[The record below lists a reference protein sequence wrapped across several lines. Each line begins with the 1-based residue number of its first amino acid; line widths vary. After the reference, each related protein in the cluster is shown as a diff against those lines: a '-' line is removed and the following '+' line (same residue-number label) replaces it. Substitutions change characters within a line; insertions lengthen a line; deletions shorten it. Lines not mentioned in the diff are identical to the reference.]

1 MTSWIWIPVQAA
13 SSPSVGDRRPH
24 TVDNVRRWRAAR
36 QKSFGRS
43 DTLVCMRQRWPW
55 KWRTTWHTVIETGP
69 AETSS
74 DLLSAEQ
81 RGNVTSAHRQLLA
94 ELIPQPGAT
103 WAAQA
108 LWSCLNDL
116 RLGTAAG
123 AEVRVEQ
130 AWTDGPDAFCIVYTP
145 PYQPA
150 ERVGLRRQI
159 HDTAPA
165 KYEPAV
171 GPGYAALV
179 SPMLADEGPDGGWE
193 PVEFGQVVAAYDIG
207 EPLGNAYYMLRRD
220 DAGVGWWG
228 ALQSE
233 LPHRPGTD
241 GAARR

>member
-1 MTSWIWIPVQAA
+1 
-13 SSPSVGDRRPH
+13 
-24 TVDNVRRWRAAR
+24 
-36 QKSFGRS
+36 
-43 DTLVCMRQRWPW
+43 MRQQWPW
-55 KWRTTWHTVIETGP
+55 TWRTTWNTVLQAVP
-69 AETSS
+69 APTDG

-81 RGNVTSAHRQLLA
+81 RGNVTSAHRKLLEQLV
-94 ELIPQPGAT
+94 PQPGAT

-108 LWSCLNDL
+108 LWSCLDCL

-159 HDTAPA
+159 HDTDPA
-165 KYEPAV
+165 KYETAV
-171 GPGYAALV
+171 GPAYAALL
-179 SPMLADEGPDGGWE
+179 SPMFAVAGPDGEWD

-220 DAGVGWWG
+220 GAGVGWWG
-228 ALQSE
+228 ALLSE
-233 LPHRPGTD
+233 LPNRPDTEGD
-241 GAARR
+241 PCR